1 MDVGLA
7 RDALHPTSPRHT
19 FAHRGNIKAQWCD
32 PLYKGPGSELA
43 KPNLHLDL
51 NVLSTT
57 RRTPDTKFPQLTTD
71 DAKQTTDDGKAKL
84 GYFSAKGPTASSHRP
99 TSTAV
104 KFSKLRKGKTNAAQ
118 LKRRSSNI
126 FGKSTD
132 TLRKVSRVVGFVA
145 RKNATQT
152 SVAISKQY
160 KDVKPV
166 YLDILRPLDDAK

>member
-7 RDALHPTSPRHT
+7 RDALHPTPPRHT
-19 FAHRGNIKAQWCD
+19 FAHRDNIKAQWCD

-71 DAKQTTDDGKAKL
+71 DAKQTSDDGKAKL
-84 GYFSAKGPTASSHRP
+84 GSSCRP
-99 TSTAV
+99 SSTAV
-104 KFSKLRKGKTNAAQ
+104 KFSKLRKGKMNAAQ
-118 LKRRSSNI
+118 LKRRSTNV
-126 FGKSTD
+126 FGKPTD

-145 RKNATQT
+145 RKNAAQT

-166 YLDILRPLDDAK
+166 YLDILRPLDDA